1 MGFGVSDEQLQG
13 LSRAFKALSEPHRIR
28 IVEMLKIR
36 PLCVCEITS
45 ILGLATSTVSR
56 HLSVLRDA
64 GFITHE
70 KDGKWVNYH
79 LRTLSETPGV
89 MELIPLL
96 ADWLPDDDVIKS
108 DAYQVMTVDRDYICG
123 TEEE

>member
-1 MGFGVSDEQLQG
+1 MRG

-56 HLSVLRDA
+56 HLSVLRDT

-70 KDGKWVNYH
+70 KEGKWVNYR
-79 LRTLSETPGV
+79 LKTWSDTPGV

-96 ADWLPDDDVIKS
+96 ADWLPDDDVIRS
-108 DAYQVMTVDRDYICG
+108 DAQQVMVVDRDEICG